1 MLADGT
7 RNNAAQTPPARR
19 ILSPQGTPDSRRLLR
34 GMLMKSRRLFPA
46 FLLFAFAIT
55 ICGQVRPDEVDSL
68 LKGASN
74 ALDHWRQLAPGIHCE
89 EATQQDFRDACKI
102 DLETMKGRV
111 QESNAEIA
119 RYRQQSTPQVVD
131 LFDAYESF
139 GKVWEI
145 VEGMSRAA
153 DSYGEQNR
161 QVLVDAYN
169 TFVKVNG
176 WFGAVMRASIQDAA
190 KCSDHGHT

>member
-1 MLADGT
+1 
-7 RNNAAQTPPARR
+7 
-19 ILSPQGTPDSRRLLR
+19 
-34 GMLMKSRRLFPA
+34 MKSHRLFPA
-46 FLLFAFAIT
+46 FLVFAFAIP
-55 ICGQVRPDEVDSL
+55 IWGQVRPGEVDSL

-74 ALDHWRQLAPGIHCE
+74 ALDHWRQLASGIHCE
-89 EATQQDFRDACKI
+89 EAAQQDFRDACKI

-111 QESNAEIA
+111 QESNVEIA

-139 GKVWEI
+139 GRVWEI